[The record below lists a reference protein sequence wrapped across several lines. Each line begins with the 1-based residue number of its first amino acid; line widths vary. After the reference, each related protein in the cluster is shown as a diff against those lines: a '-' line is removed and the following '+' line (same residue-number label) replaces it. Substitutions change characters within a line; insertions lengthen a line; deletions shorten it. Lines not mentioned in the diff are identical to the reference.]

1 MRFTYVNKGECVM
14 VHILY
19 GYKKGTAS
27 RYTEG
32 IYTNKIQA
40 ERDARILS
48 EQGDYTFIIETKIT
62 IDNDGSKD

>member
-1 MRFTYVNKGECVM
+1 MKFTYVNKGECVM

-19 GYKKGTAS
+19 GHKKDTAS

-40 ERDARILS
+40 ERDARMLS
-48 EQGDYTFIIETKIT
+48 ERGDYTFTIETKIT
-62 IDNDGSKD
+62 IENDGSKE